1 MASLNTLRTKF
12 GVLLSVVI
20 GGALLAFIL
29 SLKTEMGFSSNDP
42 EVGTINGEDVTYT
55 EYMAAYE
62 EVKAQMG
69 GELTTD
75 QQLQQAVTIAWQNIF
90 GERVMTPE
98 LEAMGLMPTS
108 AEHKAMLRGERPSN
122 IYGQFFVDPQT
133 GLFSIDAVSMFLE
146 QTQTNPQAHYL
157 WGIISKQ
164 AKLDKAVS
172 KYVALVQK
180 AAYLNKLQVE
190 RSAKGVN
197 EEYSGH
203 YVAARYNTVPDSL
216 VTVTDSEALAH
227 YKSHKSLYKQTPYR
241 TVAFVEFEVSATDD
255 DKAAVEAEAK
265 AAAEAFAKAA
275 DIRVFSRENRHV
287 HIAQNYVTLNQLST
301 TEAAALGK
309 GKFYGPEL
317 VTDEWRAA
325 RTVEVRNVPDTLS
338 LSHVVLSYTDTK
350 LADSLYQA
358 VRKGAS
364 IAEVAAKHSMATDTA
379 ANGGKLGEVA
389 YSSLS
394 PEFAD
399 ALVGKRK
406 GDVVSVTF
414 GNTIQIIKIDDCH
427 RPTKHYKVA
436 SLVYKQLPSQET
448 KRSVHN
454 SASTFVSA
462 AKQGDFNEA
471 VKAQGLSTRTA
482 NIERAARNVR
492 GIDGTSV
499 EVVRWANE
507 AKVGEVSDI
516 FKIDENYVV
525 AILTSIH
532 DDEYK
537 SFEESK
543 QQIVQTMLREKKFEI
558 LREKMQGSTLEEI
571 AAACGSTVGEFKNT
585 RLTSYFISGIG
596 SEPTLM
602 GAMSAIEPGKLSQPI
617 QGVGGA
623 FVFVVDNVTPAEK
636 LQSVEDER
644 VARQAEADMFA
655 ARRAVFSVQTLADIK
670 DNTVKYF

>member
-462 AKQGDFNEA
+462 AKQGDFSEA

>member
-12 GVLLSVVI
+12 GALLSIII

-29 SLKTEMGFSSNDP
+29 SLKADMGFSGNDP
-42 EVGTINGEDVTYT
+42 EVGVVNGEDVTYT

-75 QQLQQAVTIAWQNIF
+75 QQMQQAVTMAWQNIF

-98 LEAMGLMPTS
+98 LAAMGLMPTA

-122 IYGQFFVDPQT
+122 VYGQFFADPST
-133 GLFSIDAVSMFLE
+133 GLFSIDAVAMFLE
-146 QTQTNPQAHYL
+146 QTQTNPQAQYL
-157 WGIISKQ
+157 WGIMSKQ
-164 AKLDKAVS
+164 AKLDKAIS

-197 EEYSGH
+197 EQYSGH
-203 YVAARYNTVPDSL
+203 YVAARYNTVADSL
-216 VTVTDSEALAH
+216 VTVSDSEALAH

-241 TVAFVEFEVSATDD
+241 SIAYVEFEVAATDE
-255 DKAAVEAEAK
+255 DKTNIEAEAK
-265 AAAEAFAKAA
+265 KAAEEFAQAK
-275 DIRVFSRENRHV
+275 DIVAFSRENRHV
-287 HIAQNYVTLNQLST
+287 QIAQNYVTLNQLST

-325 RTVEVRNVPDTLS
+325 RTVDVRNVPDTLS
-338 LSHVVLSYTDTK
+338 LSHVVLSYTDTA

-358 VRKGAS
+358 ARKGAS
-364 IAEVAAKHSMATDTA
+364 IADMASKYSIANDTA
-379 ANGGKLGEVA
+379 ANGGKLGEIA
-389 YSSLS
+389 YSALT

-414 GNTIQIIKIDDCH
+414 GNAIQIVKIDDCH
-427 RPTKHYKVA
+427 RPSKHYKVA
-436 SLVYKQLPSQET
+436 SMVYKQLPSQDT
-448 KRSVHN
+448 KRAVHN
-454 SASTFVSA
+454 AASTFVSA
-462 AKQGDFNEA
+462 AQQGDFNEA

-482 NIERAARNVR
+482 NIEQAMRSVR
-492 GIDGTSV
+492 GIDGSSI
-499 EVVRWANE
+499 EVVRWAND

-516 FKIDENYVV
+516 IKVDDNYIV
-525 AILTSIH
+525 AVLTSIH
-532 DDEYK
+532 ADEYK

-543 QQIVQTMLREKKFEI
+543 QQIVQTMLRDKKFAI
-558 LREKMQGSTLEEI
+558 LREKMQGATLEEI
-571 AAACGSTVGEFKNT
+571 AKACGSSVGEFKDV
-585 RLTSYFISGIG
+585 RLTSYFIPGMG
-596 SEPTLM
+596 SEPTVM
-602 GAMSAIEPGKLSQPI
+602 GAMSAIEKGKVSQPI

-623 FVFVVDNVTPAEK
+623 YVVVVDEVTPAEK
-636 LQSVEDER
+636 LQSIDDER
-644 VARQAEADMFA
+644 VARQAEAEMFA
-655 ARRAVFSVQTLADIK
+655 ARRALFSVQALADIK